1 MRKGDQPMNRA
12 RLAVL
17 STAAALSLPV
27 FADEGAAA
35 AQQAKLIT
43 QAQATLGVPTDGK
56 MTVETRAALK
66 QFQRSKGLKPTGEL
80 DQRTVTAL
88 GLDGPKPKPAAGA
101 SAPEAKPSTPVGPS
115 QPSGERTAEP
125 TLKQDQPTGEK

>member
-1 MRKGDQPMNRA
+1 MNRTP
-12 RLAVL
+12 LAVL

-56 MTVETRAALK
+56 MTAATRAALK